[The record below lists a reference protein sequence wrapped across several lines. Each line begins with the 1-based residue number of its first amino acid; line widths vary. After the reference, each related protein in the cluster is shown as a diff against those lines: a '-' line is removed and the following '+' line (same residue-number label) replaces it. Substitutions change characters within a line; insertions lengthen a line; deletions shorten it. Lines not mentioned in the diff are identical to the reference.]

1 MEVLV
6 VKFFRESILIL
17 SIYFA
22 GEIISK
28 LLNLPVPGNIVG
40 MILLF
45 LLLMSN
51 IIKLEKVENLSNFFL
66 DHLAFFF
73 IPATVGLM
81 VSFESLKGSIF
92 KILLLCILTTVI
104 VIGVTSLIVQ
114 FICNKKS
121 IDDNSNKNG
130 NNLTKKGA

>member
-1 MEVLV
+1 MEVFA

-28 LLNLPVPGNIVG
+28 LFNLPIPGNIVG

-45 LLLMSN
+45 LLLISN
-51 IIKLEKVENLSNFFL
+51 IVKLEKVENLSNFFL

-81 VSFESLKGSIF
+81 VSFEALKGSLL
-92 KILLLCILTTVI
+92 KILLLCVLTTVI
-104 VIGVTSLIVQ
+104 VIVVTSLTVQ

-121 IDDNSNKNG
+121 S
-130 NNLTKKGA
+130 NNLHNKKPKNSTKKGA